1 MISLINFK
9 RQGIIYKK
17 KILSGINQ
25 NIKKGDFILG
35 KNILLLEKKI
45 ASYVNSRYCLSCS
58 SGTDAL
64 LMSLMAYNI
73 KSNDIIFTT
82 SYSYIS
88 TAEVIKLL
96 GAIPVFVDI
105 DPKTYNIDPD
115 DLDNIIKNIKKRN
128 FSSKTPR
135 LLKKLKKINLK
146 GIIGVNLFGN
156 PYDFKKIRDIAKK
169 NKLFLIEDAAQ
180 SFGSKYK
187 NKFSGTLGDISCFS
201 FYPTKSLSCYG
212 DGGAITTNNK
222 KLYNIIK
229 SIRVHGKS
237 FKNGNFVRLGLTG
250 RLDTIQ
256 ATVLLEKL
264 KNFKKEQKA
273 RIKIA
278 KIYNN
283 TLKNYKYVKTQK
295 VEKFSKS
302 TYSVFSL
309 EFINKNLK
317 NEVLKN
323 FKKNKIEYN
332 VYYKKPMHLEKV
344 FKEYELKKNNFPV
357 SEKLSQNILSI
368 PIDPYIKK
376 NEIKKILKVIK
387 NEK

>member
-169 NKLFLIEDAAQ
+169 I
-180 SFGSKYK
+180 
-187 NKFSGTLGDISCFS
+187 
-201 FYPTKSLSCYG
+201 
-212 DGGAITTNNK
+212 
-222 KLYNIIK
+222 
-229 SIRVHGKS
+229 
-237 FKNGNFVRLGLTG
+237 
-250 RLDTIQ
+250 
-256 ATVLLEKL
+256 
-264 KNFKKEQKA
+264 
-273 RIKIA
+273 
-278 KIYNN
+278 
-283 TLKNYKYVKTQK
+283 NY
-295 VEKFSKS
+295 F
-302 TYSVFSL
+302 
-309 EFINKNLK
+309 
-317 NEVLKN
+317 
-323 FKKNKIEYN
+323 
-332 VYYKKPMHLEKV
+332 
-344 FKEYELKKNNFPV
+344 
-357 SEKLSQNILSI
+357 
-368 PIDPYIKK
+368 
-376 NEIKKILKVIK
+376 
-387 NEK
+387 

>member
-1 MISLINFK
+1 
-9 RQGIIYKK
+9 
-17 KILSGINQ
+17 
-25 NIKKGDFILG
+25 
-35 KNILLLEKKI
+35 
-45 ASYVNSRYCLSCS
+45 
-58 SGTDAL
+58 
-64 LMSLMAYNI
+64 MSLMAYNI

-376 NEIKKILKVIK
+376 NEIKKILKIIK